1 MPLERSVRMQ
11 FVKEMSQPGVN
22 RREVCRRHNVAP
34 KTGYEY
40 LRRYNEGGE
49 AALEPRSKRPHKSP
63 GRLDEA
69 TEQRVIELRQEL
81 RWGPRKIRWR
91 LEQEGWLRVPAKS
104 TVEEVLKRNG
114 LVTEERSRK
123 SRPHQR
129 FEHERPNDVWQMDF
143 KGHFPLR
150 CGERCHP
157 LLVIDDHSR
166 YLLALRACRNERRET
181 VQPILVEL
189 FRANGMPVRM
199 LMDNGAPWG
208 RPAEGS
214 YSSLE
219 MWLIRLD
226 VRISHGRAHHPQ
238 TQGKVER
245 LNRTLPE
252 EMPLDFE
259 DFAAAEQSFRVY
271 QPRYN
276 EERPH
281 EALGMRV
288 PASRYVP
295 SERSYPEE
303 LPKVEYEEGDQV
315 RRVQKGGWI
324 HYGGREWRV
333 GRAFEGERVAVRQ
346 GSEDGRMWV
355 YYCKQRIAELDLRV
369 QPTPDACV

>member
-1 MPLERSVRMQ
+1 MPLERCVRMQ
-11 FVKEMSQPGVN
+11 FVKEMLQPGAN

-40 LRRYNEGGE
+40 LRRYQAGGE
-49 AALEPRSKRPHKSP
+49 VALEPRSRRPHHSP
-63 GRLDEA
+63 ARLDEA
-69 TEQRVIELRQEL
+69 TERRIIELRQAL

-91 LEQEGWLRVPAKS
+91 LEQEGWPCVPAKS

-123 SRPHQR
+123 SKPHRR
-129 FEHERPNDVWQMDF
+129 FEHERPNDLWQMDF
-143 KGHFPLR
+143 KGHFALR
-150 CGERCHP
+150 SGERCHP

-181 VQPILVEL
+181 VQPILTEL
-189 FRANGMPVRM
+189 FRDHGLPVRM
-199 LMDNGAPWG
+199 LMDNGPPWG
-208 RPAEGS
+208 RAGERV
-214 YSSLE
+214 YSELE
-219 MWLIRLD
+219 VWLIRLD
-226 VRISHGRAHHPQ
+226 VRVSHGRPHHPQ

-245 LNRTLPE
+245 MNRTLPD

-259 DFAAAEQSFRVY
+259 DFEAAQSGFGVY

-281 EALGMRV
+281 ESLGMVV

-295 SERSYPEE
+295 SERSYPER
-303 LPKVEYEEGDQV
+303 LPEVEYEEGEQV

-324 HYGGREWRV
+324 SYRGREWRV
-333 GRAFEGERVAVRQ
+333 GKAFEGERVAVR
-346 GSEDGRMWV
+346 DGKEEGRVRV
-355 YYCKQRIAELDLRV
+355 YYCKQQIRELDLRV
-369 QPTPDACV
+369 QPASDVCV